1 MVMKSPSSLIYYLKN
16 EGALRTTAIIQAFTK
31 IDRKDFVPKDLQGLT
46 YEDTPLPIGEEQ
58 TISQPYTVA
67 FMLELLSPH
76 KGDKVLDVGSGSGYT
91 TALLAEIV
99 GTSGRVIG
107 IEIIPKLVTFG
118 KKNLSK
124 YNFPQAKIHQAID
137 VVGAPDESP
146 FDKILVSAST
156 NEIPKALIGQ
166 LKKGGH
172 MIIPIGEAIWKI
184 NKKEDDNLEIKK
196 YEGFNFVPLIV

>member
-1 MVMKSPSSLIYYLKN
+1 MKSPSSLIDYLKN
-16 EGALRTTAIIQAFTK
+16 NGVLRTTAIIQAFTK
-31 IDRKDFVPKDLQGLT
+31 IDRKDFVPEKLKSFAYDNN
-46 YEDTPLPIGEEQ
+46 PLPIGEEQ

-67 FMLELLSPH
+67 FILELLSPH

-124 YNFPQAKIHQAID
+124 YNFPQAKIRQAID
-137 VVGAPDESP
+137 IVGAPDESP
-146 FDKILVSAST
+146 FDKILVSASAK
-156 NEIPKALIGQ
+156 EIPKSLIEQ

-172 MIIPIGEAIWKI
+172 MVIPIGEAIWKI
-184 NKKEDDNLEIKK
+184 NKKEDGGLEIKK